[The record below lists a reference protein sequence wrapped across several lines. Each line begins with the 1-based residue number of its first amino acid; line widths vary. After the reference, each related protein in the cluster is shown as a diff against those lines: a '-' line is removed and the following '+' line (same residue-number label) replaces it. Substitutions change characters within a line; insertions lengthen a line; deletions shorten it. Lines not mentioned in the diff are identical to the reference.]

1 MGEPRAVNRGFH
13 RAPEGGVSVVLDA
26 AEIELLRSLLD
37 QMLTLYEAR
46 DPRDAG
52 AGTGALDDLAR
63 QIGLSATD
71 EPPADPVLARLF
83 PDAYP
88 DDEEAAREFRRYTER
103 DLLQGKRAH
112 ALTALRTLDRG
123 PGTIRLDEAE
133 AQAWLLALNDVRLA
147 LGTRWEIPE
156 NHDEIYLRM
165 GPDDPRRPVFSVY
178 GWLSVLQE
186 TLVEAVW

>member
-1 MGEPRAVNRGFH
+1 MNRGFH
-13 RAPEGGVSVVLDA
+13 RAPGGGVSVTLGKP
-26 AEIELLRSLLD
+26 EIELLRNLLD
-37 QMLTLYEAR
+37 QMLTLYDVR
-46 DPRDAG
+46 DPRNAG
-52 AGTGALDDLAR
+52 SGEGDLDDLAR
-63 QIGLSATD
+63 AAGLSGMGFSATD

-83 PDAYP
+83 PDAYTE
-88 DDEEAAREFRRYTER
+88 DEEAAREFRRYTER
-103 DLLQGKRAH
+103 DLLEDKRAN

-123 PGTIRLDEAE
+123 PGTIHLDEAE

-156 NHDEIYLRM
+156 NHDEVYLRM

-186 TLVEAVW
+186 TLVEALW